1 MFEYVGRFERVMF
14 EVDINC
20 RHRVRQDHMIRP
32 QDHLIP
38 TTSSNDKH
46 SIQVDARLI
55 DIKKLP
61 AWNEVRGSHFS
72 TKLKSRTNPVCI
84 GDFTAWIKRACF
96 WKEIR
101 WNRDANC
108 TTKKFVYS
116 ISILK
121 ETEKRILCYH
131 ILFWTFYTYPSL
143 SVPLSCWALY
153 LPDHMLVLPSFHST
167 TSILSNRGEYSFILG
182 YAIREKLIQSAAA
195 HRGMENKFVS

>member
-72 TKLKSRTNPVCI
+72 TKVKSRTNPVCI
-84 GDFTAWIKRACF
+84 GDFTARINRACF

-131 ILFWTFYTYPSL
+131 ILDVLHLSKPKRAALLLGSL
-143 SVPLSCWALY
+143 SSRSHACVAEFSLH
-153 LPDHMLVLPSFHST
+153 DVD
-167 TSILSNRGEYSFILG
+167 SI
-182 YAIREKLIQSAAA
+182 
-195 HRGMENKFVS
+195 